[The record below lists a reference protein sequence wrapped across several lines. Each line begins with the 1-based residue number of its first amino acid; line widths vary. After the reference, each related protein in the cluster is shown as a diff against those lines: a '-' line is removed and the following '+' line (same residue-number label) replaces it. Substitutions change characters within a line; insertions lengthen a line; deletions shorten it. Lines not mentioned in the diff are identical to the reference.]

1 MKEKCYD
8 LIRSV
13 GILLIIIW
21 HFNTVCC
28 ENGFKL
34 PFLLL
39 WNKSGTIQAGG
50 VGVVLFFCLS
60 GALLIKKYKEN
71 FNTLQFIKKRLL
83 RIYIPH
89 WISYV
94 IAFIVS
100 YSVYANTYT
109 FKSIMGILFSFLGMD
124 YFGESLYAI
133 YNIPTYWLVGEWFT
147 AVIVILYC
155 IFPVLRFLYIK
166 REKTT
171 TIIIMLIFILNLK
184 LQILSYGSGWFSIT
198 NGLFAFWLGMLF
210 EKYKNNI
217 NKYTLIGSTLIFIG
231 LLIFNPKQI
240 IGFIYL
246 PTFVT
251 GIMLFIM
258 LLHVNYSCNMIE
270 YLCKY
275 NFEIYLV
282 HHRIFIYL
290 IPLFLK
296 IATANAQICLVFIGL
311 IILTFMIAEKIQLI
325 SNKIINAC
333 K

>member
-1 MKEKCYD
+1 
-8 LIRSV
+8 
-13 GILLIIIW
+13 
-21 HFNTVCC
+21 
-28 ENGFKL
+28 
-34 PFLLL
+34 
-39 WNKSGTIQAGG
+39 
-50 VGVVLFFCLS
+50 
-60 GALLIKKYKEN
+60 
-71 FNTLQFIKKRLL
+71 
-83 RIYIPH
+83 
-89 WISYV
+89 
-94 IAFIVS
+94 
-100 YSVYANTYT
+100 
-109 FKSIMGILFSFLGMD
+109 
-124 YFGESLYAI
+124 
-133 YNIPTYWLVGEWFT
+133 
-147 AVIVILYC
+147 
-155 IFPVLRFLYIK
+155 
-166 REKTT
+166 
-171 TIIIMLIFILNLK
+171 
-184 LQILSYGSGWFSIT
+184 
-198 NGLFAFWLGMLF
+198 MLF

-231 LLIFNPKQI
+231 LLTFNPKQI

>member
-1 MKEKCYD
+1 MD
-8 LIRSV
+8 LNCHSFCF
-13 GILLIIIW
+13 GIKVEL
-21 HFNTVCC
+21 
-28 ENGFKL
+28 FKR
-34 PFLLL
+34 
-39 WNKSGTIQAGG
+39 G

-184 LQILSYGSGWFSIT
+184 LQILSYGSGWCKFR
-198 NGLFAFWLGMLF
+198 
-210 EKYKNNI
+210 
-217 NKYTLIGSTLIFIG
+217 LI
-231 LLIFNPKQI
+231 
-240 IGFIYL
+240 
-246 PTFVT
+246 
-251 GIMLFIM
+251 
-258 LLHVNYSCNMIE
+258 
-270 YLCKY
+270 
-275 NFEIYLV
+275 
-282 HHRIFIYL
+282 
-290 IPLFLK
+290 
-296 IATANAQICLVFIGL
+296 
-311 IILTFMIAEKIQLI
+311 
-325 SNKIINAC
+325 
-333 K
+333 